1 MSINV
6 SQVSP
11 AAVAEQSAGVK
22 AHSPQVQPSP
32 LPATAAPEPGA
43 RSVPKQEG
51 QAPSSVVSQAD
62 SPPYEVQ
69 MQHDAQLEN
78 ELIFKYVDRAGNL
91 ILQVPSAQA
100 LSIKRAILD
109 EFRQRPGTTREAA
122 RRL

>member
-6 SQVSP
+6 SQVS
-11 AAVAEQSAGVK
+11 AAVTEQSAG
-22 AHSPQVQPSP
+22 ANAYSPRVQPSP
-32 LPATAAPEPGA
+32 LPVTVTPDPGA
-43 RSVPKQEG
+43 RSVPKPEG
-51 QAPSSVVSQAD
+51 QAPSSIVSQAD

-69 MQHDAQLEN
+69 MQHDPQLEN

-91 ILQVPSAQA
+91 ILQVPSVQA